1 MTAWNFDISQ
11 APRGKMVETITETT
25 KGTRK
30 SIRFVPDKLIVATKC
45 GKVTVSEFI
54 PDEGRW
60 LMLGKGEQ
68 PDAWM
73 PWPTHP
79 TAVDHSNLQGAA

>member
-1 MTAWNFDISQ
+1 MTWNFDISQ
-11 APRGKMVETITETT
+11 APRGKMVETVIETE

-30 SIRFVPDKLIVATKC
+30 SIRFVHDKIILATKC
-45 GKVTVSEFI
+45 GKVTLSHYI
-54 PDEGRW
+54 PGEDRW
-60 LMLGKGEQ
+60 LMLGKNEQ

-79 TAVDHSNLQGAA
+79 YPSHSVAEVAS